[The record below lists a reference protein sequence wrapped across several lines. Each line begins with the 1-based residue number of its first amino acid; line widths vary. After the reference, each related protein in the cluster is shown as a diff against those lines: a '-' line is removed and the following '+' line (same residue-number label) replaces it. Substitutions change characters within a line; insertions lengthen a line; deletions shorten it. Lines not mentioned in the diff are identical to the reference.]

1 MVPKRS
7 FALLPLL
14 ALFALF
20 LASSARAVVGPARD
34 GAAFSDRVVMVL
46 TRGGEGSG
54 FCTGIV
60 LSPRIVLTA
69 AHCLRPAADMIVHYR
84 DSAGQP
90 VGIAVAA
97 TATHPLYHADA
108 ITRRVV
114 SIDVG
119 LIETATPLAA
129 GFQPAVLAEG
139 DAPTIGDAATVAG
152 YGLGEEG
159 RPKTG
164 GALRAA
170 ALRVREPASKILLW
184 ASDPEDRGAG
194 ACSGDSGAPIFAE
207 DEKTVLAIVA
217 WTSGGKGH
225 KCGALTQ
232 GPLIAP
238 LREWIDTIVK
248 RWTP

>member
-1 MVPKRS
+1 MAPGRS
-7 FALLPLL
+7 FTFLTLL
-14 ALFALF
+14 ALFAV
-20 LASSARAVVGPARD
+20 SGARAVVGPAHD

-46 TRGGEGSG
+46 TRGGEGSA

-69 AHCLRPAADMIVHYR
+69 AHCLRPAADMAVHYR
-84 DSAGQP
+84 DAAGQP
-90 VGIAVAA
+90 VVIAVA
-97 TATHPLYHADA
+97 
-108 ITRRVV
+108 V
-114 SIDVG
+114 
-119 LIETATPLAA
+119 AA
-129 GFQPAVLAEG
+129 AFQPAALAEG
-139 DAPTIGDAATVAG
+139 DAPSIGQAATVVG
-152 YGLGEEG
+152 YGLGQEG

-184 ASDPEDRGAG
+184 ASDPEDGGAG

-207 DEKTVLAIVA
+207 DAKTVLAIVA

-238 LREWIDTIVK
+238 LREWIDSVRS
-248 RWTP
+248 RWSP

>member
-1 MVPKRS
+1 MNPRRS
-7 FALLPLL
+7 SALLPSL
-14 ALFALF
+14 AIFA
-20 LASSARAVVGPARD
+20 ASSAGAVVGPAHD
-34 GAAFSDRVVMVL
+34 GAAFSDRIVMVL
-46 TRGGEGSG
+46 SRGGEGSG
-54 FCTGIV
+54 FCTGVV

-69 AHCLRPAADMIVHYR
+69 AHCLRPAADMLVHYR
-84 DSAGQP
+84 DAGGQP

-97 TATHPLYHADA
+97 TAAHPLYRADA
-108 ITRRVV
+108 IARRVV

-119 LIETATPLAA
+119 LIETATPLATA
-129 GFQPAVLAEG
+129 FQPAVLAEG
-139 DAPTIGDAATVAG
+139 DAPSIGEAATVVG

-170 ALRVREPASKILLW
+170 ALRIREPASKILLW
-184 ASDPEDRGAG
+184 ASDPEDGGAG
-194 ACSGDSGAPIFAE
+194 ACSGDSGGPIFAE
-207 DEKTVLAIVA
+207 DGKTVLAIVA

-238 LREWIDTIVK
+238 LRGWIDKIVN
-248 RWTP
+248 RWGT

>member
-7 FALLPLL
+7 FALLLLL
-14 ALFALF
+14 ALFA
-20 LASSARAVVGPARD
+20 ASSARAVVGPAHD
-34 GAAFSDRVVMVL
+34 GAAFSDRIVMVL
-46 TRGGEGSG
+46 TRGAKGSG

-69 AHCLRPAADMIVHYR
+69 AHCLRPAADMLVHYR
-84 DSAGQP
+84 DAAGQP

-97 TATHPLYHADA
+97 TAAHPLYHADA
-108 ITRRVV
+108 IARRLV

-119 LIETATPLAA
+119 LVETATPLAA
-129 GFQPAVLAEG
+129 EFQPAVLAEG
-139 DAPTIGDAATVAG
+139 DAPSIGQAATVVG
-152 YGLGEEG
+152 YGLGQEG

-170 ALRVREPASKILLW
+170 ALRVREPASKVLLW
-184 ASDPEDRGAG
+184 ASDPEDGGAG

-207 DEKTVLAIVA
+207 DGKTVLAIVA

-238 LREWIDTIVK
+238 LQEWIDTIVK
-248 RWTP
+248 RWAP